1 MRKTNS
7 KIFYSSSE
15 SNSKS
20 CNVLEPP
27 VSVFRQELVTWQNTK
42 NGIKRT
48 TIVRSFN
55 NNKHVDNYISE
66 HFTFKSSDI

>member
-1 MRKTNS
+1 MK
-7 KIFYSSSE
+7 KIQSNILYSSSKDD
-15 SNSKS
+15 SKN

-27 VSVFRQELVTWQNTK
+27 VSVFRQELVTWESTK

-66 HFTFKSSDI
+66 PFTFKSSDV

>member
-1 MRKTNS
+1 MKKINS

-27 VSVFRQELVTWQNTK
+27 ISVFRQELVTWENTK

-48 TIVRSFN
+48 IIVRSFN
-55 NNKHVDNYISE
+55 NNKHVDSYISE
-66 HFTFKSSDI
+66 PFTFKSSDV

>member
-1 MRKTNS
+1 MKKINS
-7 KIFYSSSE
+7 KIFYSSSK

-66 HFTFKSSDI
+66 HFTFKSLDI

>member
-1 MRKTNS
+1 MKKINS
-7 KIFYSSSE
+7 KIFYSSYK

-27 VSVFRQELVTWQNTK
+27 ISVFRQELVTWENTK

-55 NNKHVDNYISE
+55 NNKHVDNYIYE
-66 HFTFKSSDI
+66 PFTIKSSNV

>member
-1 MRKTNS
+1 MKKINS
-7 KIFYSSSE
+7 KIFYSISK

-66 HFTFKSSDI
+66 HFTFKSLDI

>member
-1 MRKTNS
+1 MKKINS

-27 VSVFRQELVTWQNTK
+27 VSIFRQELVTWENTK

-48 TIVRSFN
+48 TIVRIFN

-66 HFTFKSSDI
+66 PFTIKSSDI

>member
-1 MRKTNS
+1 MKKINS
-7 KIFYSSSE
+7 KIFYSISE
-15 SNSKS
+15 NNSKS

-27 VSVFRQELVTWQNTK
+27 VSVFRQELVTWENTK

-55 NNKHVDNYISE
+55 GKKQIDSYISE
-66 HFTFKSSDI
+66 PITFKTSNT

>member
-1 MRKTNS
+1 MKKINS

-15 SNSKS
+15 NNSKS

-27 VSVFRQELVTWQNTK
+27 VSVFRQELVTWENTK

-48 TIVRSFN
+48 TIVRSFI

-66 HFTFKSSDI
+66 PFTFKSSDV

>member
-7 KIFYSSSE
+7 KIFYSNSE

-66 HFTFKSSDI
+66 PFTFKSSDI

>member
-1 MRKTNS
+1 MKKINS

-15 SNSKS
+15 NNSKS

-27 VSVFRQELVTWQNTK
+27 VSVFRQELVTWENTK

-48 TIVRSFN
+48 TIIRSFN
-55 NNKHVDNYISE
+55 NNKHVDSYISE
-66 HFTFKSSDI
+66 PFTIKSSNV

>member
-1 MRKTNS
+1 MKKINS
-7 KIFYSSSE
+7 KIFYSSSKT
-15 SNSKS
+15 NPKS

-27 VSVFRQELVTWQNTK
+27 ISVFRQELVTWENTK

-55 NNKHVDNYISE
+55 KNKHVDNYISE
-66 HFTFKSSDI
+66 PFTIKSSNV

>member
-1 MRKTNS
+1 MKKINS

-15 SNSKS
+15 NNSKS

-27 VSVFRQELVTWQNTK
+27 VSVFRQELVTWENTK

>member
-1 MRKTNS
+1 MKKINS
-7 KIFYSSSE
+7 KIFYSSTDHV
-15 SNSKS
+15 SKS

-27 VSVFRQELVTWQNTK
+27 LSVFRQELVTWESTK

-66 HFTFKSSDI
+66 PFTIKSSNV

>member
-1 MRKTNS
+1 MKKIQSN
-7 KIFYSSSE
+7 IFYSSSK
-15 SNSKS
+15 NDSKTS
-20 CNVLEPP
+20 NVLEPP
-27 VSVFRQELVTWQNTK
+27 VSVFRQELVTWENTK

-66 HFTFKSSDI
+66 PFTIKSSNV

>member
-1 MRKTNS
+1 MKKINS
-7 KIFYSSSE
+7 KIFYSSSK

-27 VSVFRQELVTWQNTK
+27 VSIFRQELVTWENTK

-66 HFTFKSSDI
+66 PFTFKSSDV

>member
-1 MRKTNS
+1 MKKINS

-15 SNSKS
+15 NNSKS

-27 VSVFRQELVTWQNTK
+27 VSVFRQELVTWESTK

-48 TIVRSFN
+48 TIVRSFI

-66 HFTFKSSDI
+66 PFTFKSLDV